1 MRSVLGV
8 LRASPRPLR
17 LSLLVAGLALVAVP
31 AFAGGG
37 VFGDDEMEENAGHPF
52 VGYVRDAD
60 GNGVP
65 DAKITVDL
73 KNGTVVL
80 RTDGDGHF
88 FVRGFG
94 KNVDPDDVKVSCSK
108 EGYTQ
113 SAVSKQAQSDDPKA
127 PVEVNCILQSGK

>member
-1 MRSVLGV
+1 MARRHLERLAIAIGV
-8 LRASPRPLR
+8 
-17 LSLLVAGLALVAVP
+17 ALVAAP
-31 AFAGGG
+31 ALAGGG
-37 VFGDDEMEENAGHPF
+37 TFGGDDDTDEPAGHPF
-52 VGYVRDAD
+52 VGYVRDGD

-94 KNVDPDDVKVSCSK
+94 KNVNPDDVKVACSK
-108 EGYTQ
+108 DGYTQ
-113 SAVSKQAQSDDPKA
+113 SAISKQAQSDDPNA
-127 PVEVNCILQSGK
+127 PVEVNCVLKAAK